1 MIHEAVKFINNNL
14 NDFLKIQFN
23 VDEQISV
30 TNHIINLDGAAPPSN
45 QNKLILT
52 LFNISEENILKNF
65 PAIDIDTI
73 HQNRKKIYLF
83 IF

>member
-30 TNHIINLDGAAPPSN
+30 TNHIINLDGAAPPSSY
-45 QNKLILT
+45 IV
-52 LFNISEENILKNF
+52 
-65 PAIDIDTI
+65 
-73 HQNRKKIYLF
+73 
-83 IF
+83 